1 MNTASNWPMGSTLA
15 QLNLELQS
23 TPFPVGKSNTDKT
36 IPSLTNDLKTAQT
49 MNPKQNSD
57 GSVNMQPLSQLNAT
71 KTRPIIEVTKWTQ
84 TR

>member
-23 TPFPVGKSNTDKT
+23 TPFPIAKSNIDKT
-36 IPSLTNDLKTAQT
+36 IPSLTDDVKTAWT
-49 MNPKQNSD
+49 KNPKQISD
-57 GSVNMQPLSQLNAT
+57 GSFNLQPLSQLNAT
-71 KTRPIIEVTKWTQ
+71 KTRPSIDLIKWTQ

>member
-23 TPFPVGKSNTDKT
+23 IPFAIGKSNTDKT
-36 IPSLTNDLKTAQT
+36 IPSLTNDVKTALT

-57 GSVNMQPLSQLNAT
+57 SSVNMQPLSQLNAS
-71 KTRPIIEVTKWTQ
+71 KTRPSIEVIKWTQ